1 MIGLVL
7 VSHGK
12 LADELHK
19 ALVHVVGPQQQIEV
33 IGIEPE
39 DDGDQRRRDILA
51 SIRNVDT
58 GDGVIVVTD
67 MFGGTPS
74 NLAISAMDDGDIEVL
89 AGAAHPLGIVT
100 KSALVERD
108 IDLLAPMAARGLVSV
123 CVSVTTL
130 DHGLARRME
139 PRATAPARRLRTIRT
154 LSEAGI
160 PVTVLVAP
168 IIPVINDAEIER
180 IVETVAEAGARGAG
194 YVLLRLPL
202 EINRLFQDWLQTH
215 YPLKAGH
222 VMARVRDMRGGR
234 EYESGFGTRMRG
246 RGLFADLIATRFAGA
261 LRRAGLD
268 GERPVLDTSQFRPPS
283 PRAATGETQLDL
295 F

>member
-1 MIGLVL
+1 MPKIIDDERVFRAAIQAVIERGFARATTKQIAEAAGISEVTLFRKYESKSEVVKQAIFATAVQMDFTAASDYTGDVAADL
-7 VSHGK
+7 QRVVAAYQALSAQHGQFITTLMGEIARHPELGDLLDDYSIY
-12 LADELHK
+12 LATLLDCPQP
-19 ALVHVVGPQQQIEV
+19 AVVGARLA
-33 IGIEPE
+33 
-39 DDGDQRRRDILA
+39 QR
-51 SIRNVDT
+51 
-58 GDGVIVVTD
+58 
-67 MFGGTPS
+67 
-74 NLAISAMDDGDIEVL
+74 
-89 AGAAHPLGIVT
+89 
-100 KSALVERD
+100 
-108 IDLLAPMAARGLVSV
+108 
-123 CVSVTTL
+123 
-130 DHGLARRME
+130 
-139 PRATAPARRLRTIRT
+139 

-283 PRAATGETQLDL
+283 PRAATGETQIDL